1 MHHQHDR
8 MTRRRGPALSQM
20 RIHDRL
26 PGRAI
31 QFWS

>member
-26 PGRAI
+26 PGDRPAVE
-31 QFWS
+31 